1 MTEEQKISMFNK
13 PSGWTYRDWMN
24 SRERAILNRIPKRVV
39 ERIWEDDMTEDE
51 KENNPTYETTGGYLK
66 VLDEAECA
74 QIWWDGL
81 PEGERNAIKNLPNFD
96 PEIFK
101 ACTGIRIEET

>member
-1 MTEEQKISMFNK
+1 
-13 PSGWTYRDWMN
+13 MN
-24 SRERAILNRIPKRVV
+24 SRERKILNRIPKRVV
-39 ERIWEDDMTEDE
+39 EWIREDDMTEDE
-51 KENNPTYETTGGYLK
+51 KENNPNYETTGGYLK

-81 PEGERNAIKNLPNFD
+81 PEGERNVIKNLPNFD

-101 ACTGIRIEET
+101 ICTGIRIEEA

>member
-1 MTEEQKISMFNK
+1 MRGYKVFTMI
-13 PSGWTYRDWMN
+13 GRAGIN
-24 SRERAILNRIPKRVV
+24 SIHAL
-39 ERIWEDDMTEDE
+39 
-51 KENNPTYETTGGYLK
+51 GGLRK
-66 VLDEAECA
+66 MLSWKCAEAECA

-81 PEGERNAIKNLPNFD
+81 PEGERNVIKNLPNFD